1 MTRQDLFAHIA
12 DTYGITPD
20 YPFEEDFVTAVFRH
34 TGNRKWFAI
43 AMRIPRAKLG
53 LTGEGHVDVVNLKVS
68 PEMIPSL
75 VQESGVFPAYH
86 MNKKHW
92 NQLNLFGSLPDGLVC
107 SLICHSY
114 NITVHSFDV
123 LHGAEQLN
131 VALGGTVRLQSLKD
145 LGTVVKHGGG
155 GMK

>member
-20 YPFEEDFVTAVFRH
+20 YPFEGDFTTAVFRH

-86 MNKKHW
+86 MNKSHW
-92 NQLNLFGSLPDGLVC
+92 VTAALDGTASDEMVAFLVG
-107 SLICHSY
+107 
-114 NITVHSFDV
+114 VSFD
-123 LHGAEQLN
+123 LTASK
-131 VALGGTVRLQSLKD
+131 RPKRS
-145 LGTVVKHGGG
+145 
-155 GMK
+155 

>member
-1 MTRQDLFAHIA
+1 MTRQELLNHIA

-53 LTGEGHVDVVNLKVS
+53 LRGEGHVDVVNLKVS

-75 VQESGVFPAYH
+75 TQEPGIFPAYH
-86 MNKKHW
+86 MNKSHW
-92 NQLNLFGSLPDGLVC
+92 VTAALDGTASEEMVAFLTEV
-107 SLICHSY
+107 
-114 NITVHSFDV
+114 SFT
-123 LHGAEQLN
+123 LTAKK
-131 VALGGTVRLQSLKD
+131 AK
-145 LGTVVKHGGG
+145 K
-155 GMK
+155 

>member
-1 MTRQDLFAHIA
+1 MTRQELLSHIA

-75 VQESGVFPAYH
+75 LQERGVFPAYH
-86 MNKKHW
+86 MSKTHW
-92 NQLNLFGSLPDGLVC
+92 V
-107 SLICHSY
+107 
-114 NITVHSFDV
+114 TVALD
-123 LHGAEQLN
+123 GAEVCASDEM
-131 VALGGTVRLQSLKD
+131 VAFLTEVSFTLTARK
-145 LGTVVKHGGG
+145 KR
-155 GMK
+155 K

>member
-1 MTRQDLFAHIA
+1 MTRQDLLAHIA

-53 LTGEGHVDVVNLKVS
+53 LRGEGHVDVVNLKVS

-75 VQESGVFPAYH
+75 TQEPGIFPAYH
-86 MNKKHW
+86 MNKSHW
-92 NQLNLFGSLPDGLVC
+92 VTAALDGTASEEMVAFLTEV
-107 SLICHSY
+107 
-114 NITVHSFDV
+114 SFT
-123 LHGAEQLN
+123 LTAKKAKKN
-131 VALGGTVRLQSLKD
+131 K
-145 LGTVVKHGGG
+145 
-155 GMK
+155 